1 MAEPMDFISAIHT
14 AVNALIETKDMTLGV
29 TIDLDN
35 PSHIWTCHKEDICSN
50 KGYKWFSTKELII
63 NGKHNMGII
72 GNLSFKHYEAS
83 LQKVRVTKLPSV
95 HYMII
100 ALCRYSDCMI
110 DISEASANEIKREY
124 SYLIKVGAT
133 QSVFKN

>member
-14 AVNALIETKDMTLGV
+14 AVNELIETKDMTLGV

-35 PSHIWTCHKEDICSN
+35 PSHIWACHKEDICGN
-50 KGYKWFSTKELII
+50 KGYKWFSSKKLIF
-63 NGKHNMGII
+63 NGKPNMGKI
-72 GNLSFKHYEAS
+72 GELSFKYYEAS

-95 HYMII
+95 HNMII
-100 ALCRYSDCMI
+100 ALCRCFDCMI

-124 SYLIKVGAT
+124 SYLVKVGAI
-133 QSVFKN
+133 QPSI